1 MPNLAKERERGRR
14 RRRDAKIT
22 RLEARVA
29 ELSAVPELVH
39 PVDVDLSDPAGVIA
53 AWCSANLVIP
63 TGRLTGQPFLLEEWQ
78 VDFLRDALAKDTR
91 EAALSCARKSGKSG
105 LIAAVILCY
114 LCGPLNQPNWRA
126 IVVSLTGALA
136 GELRRQITEIA
147 TASGIEEL
155 VRDYRSPTPGRIVGQ
170 QGAEV
175 TFLAS
180 DKATG
185 NAVSGNLTVTDESG
199 LMPESQRGVWD
210 AVYSCVSTRNGRNVH
225 ISIKGD
231 GPMFAEL
238 LERKGEQGIVVH
250 EYAAPVDCDLGSE
263 EAWLSA
269 NPGLRRDGTGIK
281 SWQYMVDAA
290 ERAKQS
296 TAAAAGFRV
305 LDLNAPGSPTGA
317 TVISWADYQRCLVAE
332 LPARD
337 GDAWIGL
344 DCGGASAF
352 TSAAV
357 YWAQTGR
364 CELYSAIGDNPPLAE
379 RSRSDGL
386 GPDFY
391 PRMRD
396 RGELWTYPQRETP
409 VAQFVADLAQRL
421 EGVAIGGIVSDEY
434 RSAKLR
440 DGLESAGLHDWLAR
454 LVIRPVRW
462 KQSSDDIDRF
472 QTAVITATVRFPDT
486 MILASAVRESRL
498 QDDKRGNV
506 ILEKNRAKGRID
518 VLQACV
524 LAVSAGERNRTDPD
538 AGSGVFGSMSA

>member
-14 RRRDAKIT
+14 RRRDAKIV
-22 RLEARVA
+22 RLEAKVA
-29 ELSAVPELVH
+29 ELTVTHTLEQTVPL
-39 PVDVDLSDPAGVIA
+39 DLTDPAATIA
-53 AWCSANLVIP
+53 AWCAANLVIP
-63 TGRLTGQPFLLEEWQ
+63 TGRLTGQPFILEEWQ
-78 VDFLRDALAKDTR
+78 VDFLRDALATDAR
-91 EAALSCARKSGKSG
+91 ESALSCARKSGKSG
-105 LIAAVILCY
+105 LIAAVILCF

-147 TASGIEEL
+147 TASGIDTL

-170 QGAEV
+170 RGAEV

-185 NAVSGNLTVTDESG
+185 NAVGADMTFTDESG

-210 AVYSCVSTRNGRNVH
+210 AVYSCVSTRNGCNVH

-250 EYAAPVDCDLGSE
+250 EYSAPADCDLGSE
-263 EAWLSA
+263 DGWLSA
-269 NPGLRRDGTGIK
+269 NPGLKRDGTGIK

-317 TVISWADYQRCLVAE
+317 TVISWADYQRCLTAE

-396 RGELWTYPQRETP
+396 RGELWAYPQRETP
-409 VAQFVADLAQRL
+409 VAQFVADLALRL
-421 EGVAIGGIVSDEY
+421 EGVAIGGLVSDEY

-440 DGLESAGLHDWLAR
+440 DGLESAGLQDWLAR

-472 QTAVITATVRFPDT
+472 QTAVITAAVKFPDT

-506 ILEKNRAKGRID
+506 ILEKNRARGRID
-518 VLQACV
+518 VLQAAV

-538 AGSGVFGSMSA
+538 AGSGVFGSMSS